1 MKQTDL
7 RNLVT
12 LILFSFYSMALAQA
26 TIPEIYINEC
36 MASNSNTILSPEFNE
51 YADWLEI
58 YNAEAT
64 TVNIGGFYLTDD
76 LAEPQKWQIPP
87 DMSINPGGSILF
99 WADAH
104 DEGQHTNFQLSLA
117 GEEIGLFSNAGE
129 LIDSIRYGQQA
140 SDISFGRYPDGAD
153 SLVFFDQPT
162 PGASNISPGLSGIAP
177 NPQFSMSGGF
187 YQGVINI
194 NFTNS
199 NPLVTM
205 RYTLDGSLPNLESSS
220 YSASIVVNSTTV
232 IRAQSFQDDYLPSK
246 VITHTYLMNEST
258 TLPVVSLATDPANLW
273 DNEIGIYVEGSNGIS
288 GYCVSEPRNWNQP
301 WERPISLE
309 MYESNGNPGFKI
321 EAGMQIGGGCTR
333 KYPEKTL
340 SIYAR
345 SEYGASKINYQ
356 IFADKPINQF
366 NNILLRNSGQDW
378 WRAMFRDGMMQTLV
392 KDQMDID
399 WQAYK
404 PAILFLNGDYWGI
417 HAIREKHN
425 EHYLES
431 NYGINPDEVDILSG
445 NASVKLGSAERYDAM
460 IDFIESHDMAV
471 TDDYHWVTTQMDI
484 NEYLN
489 YMIAEIYFAN
499 IDWPGGNIKYWR
511 EQGENHKWRWILFD
525 LDLGFGA
532 HERGQYYSNTLEN
545 ATATSATYY
554 ANPSWSTFLL
564 RKLLENPGFKNQF
577 IQRFASRLNITFSP
591 QRVLSIIDSLK
602 LNIEAEI
609 PRHIQKWEESTSFNS
624 GWSYHVGVMEE
635 FAIQRPA
642 YMIEHIIG
650 KFGLSGSVQLNVNFE
665 FQEMGYVLING
676 VRLPE
681 HNFSGEYLKDIPI
694 ECVAVAKPGYR
705 FVAWQGASNSPG
717 DTLNLVVS
725 EDASLEAIFEID
737 ASDPLSGLRI
747 NEILA
752 LNGQSHADENSEYD
766 DWVELFNNGLEPIDI
781 GGLYATDDLSQPDK
795 WQIPVLQPELTSIQP
810 GDYLLLWA
818 DQDLEQGVLHLN
830 FKLSGAGEAFG
841 LAKATDSGFVYIDT
855 VTFGSQSTD
864 VSWGRSP
871 DGENSFR
878 FFMVPTPG
886 HQNTPTGIT
895 EGKLKLPAN
904 AFLIQ
909 NYPNPFNPS
918 TTIRYGLPEE
928 SHVSLVIYDIRG
940 NLIQTMRSEYQPA
953 GRYNVVWNGET
964 VAGKTISTGIYF
976 ARLVAGDHSQVIKML
991 YLK

>member
-1 MKQTDL
+1 MKRADL
-7 RNLVT
+7 RNLFI
-12 LILFSFYSMALAQA
+12 LILFSFYSIALAQ
-26 TIPEIYINEC
+26 TSIPEIYINEF

-51 YADWLEI
+51 SADWLEI
-58 YNAEAT
+58 YNAED
-64 TVNIGGFYLTDD
+64 TVANIGGFYLTDD
-76 LAEPQKWQIPP
+76 LAEPQKWQIPTAI
-87 DMSINPGGSILF
+87 SIDPGGSILF

-104 DEGQHTNFQLSLA
+104 DEGQHTNFQLA
-117 GEEIGLFSNAGE
+117 VEGEELGLFSSDGA
-129 LIDSIRYGQQA
+129 LIDSIHYGQQS
-140 SDISFGRYPDGAD
+140 SDISFGRYPDGAEN
-153 SLVFFDQPT
+153 LFFFDQPT
-162 PGASNISPGLSGIAP
+162 PGTSNINPGFSGIVP
-177 NPQFSMSGGF
+177 NPEYSMSGGF
-187 YQGVINI
+187 YAGVVNI
-194 NFTNS
+194 DFTNS
-199 NPLVTM
+199 NPLETI
-205 RYTLDGSLPNLESSS
+205 RYTLDGSIPNLQSAI

-232 IRAQSFQDDYLPSK
+232 VRAQSFQDDYLPSK
-246 VITHTYLMNEST
+246 IITNTYLIDEST
-258 TLPVVSLATDPANLW
+258 ALPVVSVATDPANLW
-273 DNEIGIYVEGSNGIS
+273 DNEIGIYVEGTNGIP
-288 GYCVSEPRNWNQP
+288 GYCVTEPRNWNQP

-309 MYESNGNPGFKI
+309 MYEANGTLGFKI
-321 EAGMQIGGGCTR
+321 DAGMQIGGGCTR

-340 SIYAR
+340 AIYAR
-345 SEYGASKINYQ
+345 AEYGAAKINYQ
-356 IFADKPINQF
+356 IFDDKPIHQF

-431 NYGINPDEVDILSG
+431 NYGINPDEVDILTG
-445 NASVKLGSAERYDAM
+445 NATVKQGSAERYEAM

-471 TDDYHWVTTQMDI
+471 TEDYHWVTTEMDI

-525 LDLGFGA
+525 LDLGYGA

-554 ANPSWSTFLL
+554 ANPPWSTFLL
-564 RKLLENPGFKNQF
+564 RKLLENTEFKNQF

-591 QRVLSIIDSLK
+591 QRVLNIIDSLK

-609 PRHIQKWEESTSFNS
+609 PRHIQKWEQSTSFNS
-624 GWSYHVGVMEE
+624 GWNYHVEVMQE
-635 FAIQRPA
+635 FAVQRPA
-642 YMIEHIIG
+642 YMIEHLIE
-650 KFGLSGSVQLNVNFE
+650 KFGLSGSAQLNVNFE
-665 FQEMGYVLING
+665 FQEMGYVLIDG
-676 VRLPE
+676 VRLPG

-705 FVAWQGASNSPG
+705 FVAWQGVSNSPG
-717 DTLNLVVS
+717 DTLNLVLS
-725 EDASLEAIFEID
+725 EDGSLEAIFEID
-737 ASDPLSGLRI
+737 QSNPLSGLRI

-752 LNGQSHADENSEYD
+752 LNGQSHSDENGEYD
-766 DWVELFNNGLEPIDI
+766 DWVELFNNGPEPIDI
-781 GGLYATDDLSQPDK
+781 GGLYVTDDLSQPDK
-795 WQIPVLQPELTSIQP
+795 WQIPVSNPESTSIQP
-810 GDYLLLWA
+810 GEYILLWA
-818 DQDLEQGVLHLN
+818 DEDIEQGLLHLD
-830 FKLSGAGEAFG
+830 FKLSGDGEAFG
-841 LAKATDSGFVYIDT
+841 LASATDSGFVYIDT
-855 VTFGSQSTD
+855 VIFGSQSTD
-864 VSWGRSP
+864 VSWGRFP

-878 FFMVPTPG
+878 FLMFPTPG
-886 HQNTPTGIT
+886 YQNTITGIT
-895 EGKLKLPAN
+895 GDNLAVPATT
-904 AFLIQ
+904 FLTQ

-928 SHVSLVIYDIRG
+928 SNVSLVIYDIRG

-953 GRYNVVWNGET
+953 GWYDVVWNGET
-964 VAGKTISTGIYF
+964 AEGKSISTGIYF
-976 ARLVAGDHSQVIKML
+976 ARLTAGDYSQVIKML